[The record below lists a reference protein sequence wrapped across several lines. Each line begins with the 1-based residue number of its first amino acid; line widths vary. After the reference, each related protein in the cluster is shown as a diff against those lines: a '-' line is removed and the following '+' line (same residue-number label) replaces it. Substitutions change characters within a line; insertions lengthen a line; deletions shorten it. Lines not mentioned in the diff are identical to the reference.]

1 MSLTAFFSNDTLSA
15 SQIAESSPGSPYA
28 PVSNANDPRPRK
40 VYQVHDD
47 GCFEVSTTNRYI
59 DLKEDAGPSVTVVV
73 TVPVGIYQ
81 SRASLAQAITQAIN
95 QMVALTQV
103 YYVDWVSGRFRIS
116 NVTGSAPIYD
126 FSLLWKTG
134 THGSDNADDSM
145 AGLLGYTD
153 TSDDGPGLSFT
164 ANNERYSTHTY
175 IRWALDKS
183 LTPNLVACQLG
194 GDNLTDFDTVNV
206 YMNSTNLGNRR
217 EIWAAAAT
225 HKLEFSARPSED
237 ENRLQVAYP
246 TSPSAVLQVFFSWE
260 HIDSSQVH
268 EVGLVAGLVKVGSTT
283 QAEGSSATRTLAQLS
298 GHGLFDDADPLGV
311 NTYYPA
317 QTLKRWRTP
326 LAFDS
331 WELADYRAVVH
342 ELVRLGRS
350 TPMVW
355 ALNWTTIFDGT
366 LNAEDEADK
375 GLLFWGA
382 LAEYSLDDYQG
393 ATSAYISGTLAIE
406 QVR

>member
-1 MSLTAFFSNDTLSA
+1 MSITAFFSNDVLSA
-15 SQIAESSPGSPYA
+15 SLSLIAESSPGAPYA

-59 DLKEDAGPSVTVVV
+59 DIHEPSAHATVVA

-81 SRASLAQAITQAIN
+81 SRAALAQAIAQAIA
-95 QMVALTQV
+95 QMTALTNV
-103 YYVDWVSGRFRIS
+103 YDVRWIGGRFRI
-116 NVTGSAPIYD
+116 TALGGSPVN

-134 THGSDNADDSM
+134 VHGSDNADDSI
-145 AGLLGYTD
+145 AGLLGYRD
-153 TSDDGPGLSFT
+153 TSDDGPGLGFP
-164 ANNERYSTHTY
+164 ADDERYSTHTF
-175 IRWALDKS
+175 IRWDLAKS
-183 LTPNLVACQLG
+183 LTLNLVACQLG
-194 GDNLTDFDTVNV
+194 GDSLTDFDTVNV

-217 EIWAAAAT
+217 ESWAAAAT

-246 TSPSAVLQVFFSWE
+246 TSPSAVFQVFFSWE

-393 ATSAYISGTLAIE
+393 ATSSYISGTLAIE